1 MAVTDLLSTLGISV
15 PIVLAPMASATS
27 PELCAAVS
35 SAGGLGLLPVWHR
48 DAKALREG
56 VHAVRALTNRPFGV
70 NLNNNY
76 PQDEQL
82 GAAIDEGVGLVSFFW
97 GLDKPR
103 LKRARDAGMMTMQ
116 TIGSAAEAQEAVDAG
131 ADIIVAQGWESGGHV
146 WSTVATMAL
155 VPTVVDAV
163 PSTPV
168 IAAGGIADGRG
179 LAAVLALGAS
189 AGWIGTRF
197 LLAHESP
204 VDAEKREIVRAAIET
219 TTAIGKD
226 ANPEWF
232 DSGIRWIGPE
242 SNGSYRPSGVQLAGQ
257 GVALVN
263 REQPAAEI
271 VEEIWREAQATMK
284 ALGQRAV

>member
-1 MAVTDLLSTLGISV
+1 MQSALLSSLGFSV
-15 PIVLAPMASATS
+15 PIVLAPMAGAVG

-35 SAGGLGLLPVWHR
+35 SAGGFGLLPVWQLELKGLR
-48 DAKALREG
+48 DG

-76 PQDEQL
+76 PVDERL
-82 GAAIDEGVGLVSFFW
+82 DAVIDEGVGSVSFFW
-97 GLDKPR
+97 GLDR
-103 LKRARDAGMMTMQ
+103 ARVKRAKDAGLLVMQ
-116 TIGSAAEAQEAVDAG
+116 TIGSSAEAREAVDAG
-131 ADIIVAQGWESGGHV
+131 VDVIVAQGWESGGHV

-189 AGWIGTRF
+189 AGMIGTRF
-197 LLAHESP
+197 LLAPEAT
-204 VDAEKREIVRAAIET
+204 VEDAKREVITAATEAAT
-219 TTAIGKD
+219 VIGKD
-226 ANPEWF
+226 ANPTWF
-232 DSGIRWIGPE
+232 DSGIRWIGTE
-242 SNGSYRPSGVQLAGQ
+242 SQGAYRPDGTQLAGQ
-257 GVALVN
+257 TVGLVN
-263 REQPAAEI
+263 RAQPAAEI
-271 VEEIWREAQATMK
+271 IADIWSEAQATIT